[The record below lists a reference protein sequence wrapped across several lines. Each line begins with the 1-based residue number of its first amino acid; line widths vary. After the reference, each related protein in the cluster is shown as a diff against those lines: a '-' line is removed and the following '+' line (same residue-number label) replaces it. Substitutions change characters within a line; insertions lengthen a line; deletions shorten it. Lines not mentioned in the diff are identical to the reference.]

1 MTTSNRNFVPGT
13 TRQIIRLGV
22 LVIIGIVAVMLLSL
36 LRASWRTVRPGYVG
50 VVFDKISHTV
60 TSRVREPGWTLLN
73 PFTQSM
79 QEYPVTIQNYT
90 MVQKGSE
97 GAVSGDDS
105 IKVQSSEGQQV
116 NLDVVIQYQVNREE
130 AGALYED
137 WAGQDIS
144 IVEDRVVRAYTRSTV
159 PEIAALYSWEDLTTS
174 KRKEIADRIEA
185 DLKGEF
191 ARRHLVLVSFGIR
204 EVHLP
209 DSLQQALNTKM
220 QAQQQAEQQKYQL
233 EQAKVQAEQAQ
244 VTAEGQAAAVKA
256 QAAGEAEAI
265 RVRAEAQAKA
275 NQLLAASLT
284 PELIRSQQIQKW
296 DGRLPTFQGATA
308 MPWIDA
314 SGLISTT
321 TGQ

>member
-1 MTTSNRNFVPGT
+1 MNSNQLNTNSGT
-13 TRQIIRLGV
+13 VQKAVRLGV
-22 LVIIGIVAVMLLSL
+22 LVIIGIVAIMLLSL

-50 VVFDKISHTV
+50 VVFDKVTHTV
-60 TSRVREPGWTLLN
+60 TSKAREPGWTLLN

-90 MVQKGSE
+90 MVQKSSE
-97 GAVSGDDS
+97 GQTTGDDS

-116 NLDVVIQYQVNREE
+116 NLDVVIQYQVNRDE

-144 IVEDRVVRAYTRSTV
+144 IVEDRVVRAYTRSAV
-159 PEIAALYSWEDLTTS
+159 PEIAALYGWEEITAS
-174 KRKEIADRIEA
+174 KRAEIADRIEK
-185 DLKGEF
+185 DLTQEF
-191 ARRHLVLVSFGIR
+191 THRHLVLVSFGIR

-209 DSLQQALNTKM
+209 ETLQQALTVKI

-233 EQAKVQAEQAQ
+233 EQAKVQAEQAK

-256 QAAGEAEAI
+256 AAIGEADAI

-284 PELIRSQQIQKW
+284 PELIHSQQIQKW

-314 SGLISTT
+314 SGLMSGTV
-321 TGQ
+321 Q

>member
-1 MTTSNRNFVPGT
+1 MTTSNRNFAPGT
-13 TRQIIRLGV
+13 ARQFIRLGV
-22 LVIIGIVAVMLLSL
+22 LVITGIVAVMLLTL

-79 QEYPVTIQNYT
+79 QEYPVTIQNYS

-97 GAVSGDDS
+97 GAVTGDDS
-105 IKVQSSEGQQV
+105 VKVQSSEGQQV
-116 NLDVVIQYQVNREE
+116 NLDVVIQYQVNRDE
-130 AGALYED
+130 AGALYQD

-144 IVEDRVVRAYTRSTV
+144 VVEDRVVRAYTRSAV
-159 PEIAALYSWEDLTTS
+159 PEIAALYGWEEITAS
-174 KRKEIADRIEA
+174 KRAEISKRITDNLAE
-185 DLKGEF
+185 EF
-191 ARRHLVLVSFGIR
+191 ALRHLVLVSFGIR

-209 DSLQQALNTKM
+209 DSLQQALNTKI

-233 EQAKVQAEQAQ
+233 EQAKVQAEQAR
-244 VTAEGQAAAVKA
+244 VTAEGQAEAVKA
-256 QAAGEAEAI
+256 QAEGEAAAI
-265 RVRAEAQAKA
+265 RVRAQAQAEA
-275 NQLLAASLT
+275 NQAIAKSLT
-284 PELIRSQQIQKW
+284 SELIRYQQMQRW
-296 DGRLPTFQGATA
+296 DGKLPVFQGASA

-321 TGQ
+321 AR

>member
-1 MTTSNRNFVPGT
+1 MNSNQLNNNQSTV
-13 TRQIIRLGV
+13 QKAVRLGI
-22 LVIIGIVAVMLLSL
+22 LVIIGIVAILLLSL

-50 VVFDKISHTV
+50 VVFDKVTHTV
-60 TSRVREPGWTLLN
+60 TSKARQPGWTLLN

-90 MVQKGSE
+90 MVQKSTE
-97 GAVSGDDS
+97 GQTTGDDS

-116 NLDVVIQYQVNREE
+116 NLDVVIQYQVNRDE

-137 WAGQDIS
+137 WAGQDIT
-144 IVEDRVVRAYTRSTV
+144 IVEDRVVRAYTRSAV
-159 PEIAALYSWEDLTTS
+159 PEIAALYGWEEITAS
-174 KRKEIADRIEA
+174 KRAEIADRIEE
-185 DLKGEF
+185 DLTKEF
-191 ARRHLVLVSFGIR
+191 THRHLVLVSFGIR

-209 DSLQQALNTKM
+209 ETLQQALTVKI

-233 EQAKVQAEQAQ
+233 EQAKVQAEQAR

-256 QAAGEAEAI
+256 QAIGEADAI

-284 PELIRSQQIQKW
+284 PELIQSQQIQKW
-296 DGRLPTFQGATA
+296 DGRLPTFQGASA

-314 SGLISTT
+314 SGLISGTM
-321 TGQ
+321 Q